1 MSLENNRKFHMSTTG
16 AMILMASVMV
26 ARGSSF
32 IFSKWL
38 MGDLAPVNILAV
50 RFCIAFV
57 ILAIIFNKKMRM
69 LNKSVIKKGFILGFL
84 YTVDMIVEMYGLR
97 LVDAGTCSFIENSAI
112 LIVPLYVSLMTWKLP
127 RAKTMLC
134 AAIAVVGIGFLTVS
148 GGMHFNIG
156 IIYVIAAALIFGV
169 CIIVTDK
176 VTEEDD
182 PITIGI
188 LQVGFM
194 GILSVIYTFIFESP
208 VLPQNNVQW
217 GMILMLALVC
227 SCFGFTFQ
235 PLAQKYISAET
246 AGVFTAVNPLTTCVL
261 GILLHEES
269 FDAFKIIGGVLIVAA
284 VLLSVRTD
292 TDTGDGSFVTPR
304 ED

>member
-1 MSLENNRKFHMSTTG
+1 MSQEVSKKSNMNATG

-38 MGDLAPVNILAV
+38 MDDLAPVNILAV

-57 ILAIIFNKKMRM
+57 ILSIIFNKKMRQM
-69 LNKSVIKKGFILGFL
+69 NKSTLIKGFVLGAL

-112 LIVPLYVSLMTWKLP
+112 LIVPLYVSLLTLKLP
-127 RAKTMLC
+127 KAKTMMC

-156 IIYVIAAALIFGV
+156 IIYVIIAALIFGV

-176 VTEEDD
+176 VTESDD

-194 GILSVIYTFIFESP
+194 GALSVVYTFIFEKP
-208 VLPQNNVQW
+208 VWPQNSIQW
-217 GMILMLALVC
+217 SMILMLALVC

-246 AGVFTAVNPLTTCVL
+246 AGVFTAVNPLTTCAL
-261 GILLHEES
+261 GIILKEED
-269 FDAFKIIGGVLIVAA
+269 FDVFKILGGILIVFA
-284 VLLSVRTD
+284 VLLSVK
-292 TDTGDGSFVTPR
+292 G
-304 ED
+304 EKKY

>member
-1 MSLENNRKFHMSTTG
+1 MSQEVRKKSNMNVTG

-38 MGDLAPVNILAV
+38 MDDLAPVNILAV

-57 ILAIIFNKKMRM
+57 ILSIIFNKKMRQI
-69 LNKSVIKKGFILGFL
+69 NKSTLIKGFVLGAL

-112 LIVPLYVSLMTWKLP
+112 LIVPLYVSLLTLKLP
-127 RAKTMLC
+127 KAKTMMC

-156 IIYVIAAALIFGV
+156 IIYVIIAALIFGV

-176 VTEEDD
+176 VTESDD

-194 GILSVIYTFIFESP
+194 GALSVVYTFIFEKP
-208 VLPQNNVQW
+208 VWPQNSIQW
-217 GMILMLALVC
+217 SMILMLALVC

-246 AGVFTAVNPLTTCVL
+246 AGVFTAVNPLTTCAL
-261 GILLHEES
+261 GIILREES
-269 FDAFKIIGGVLIVAA
+269 FDVFKIVGGVLIVFA
-284 VLLSVRTD
+284 VLLSVK
-292 TDTGDGSFVTPR
+292 G
-304 ED
+304 EKK

>member
-1 MSLENNRKFHMSTTG
+1 MSKEVSKNSNKNVTG

-38 MGDLAPVNILAV
+38 MDDLAPVNILAV
-50 RFCIAFV
+50 RFCIAFI
-57 ILAIIFNKKMRM
+57 ILSIIFNKKMRQI
-69 LNKSVIKKGFILGFL
+69 NKSTLIKGFVLGAL

-112 LIVPLYVSLMTWKLP
+112 LIVPLYVSLMTLKLP
-127 RAKTMLC
+127 KAKTMLC

-148 GGMHFNIG
+148 GGMYFNIG
-156 IIYVIAAALIFGV
+156 IIYVIIAALIFGV

-176 VTEEDD
+176 VTESDD

-194 GILSVIYTFIFESP
+194 GALSVVYTFIFEKP
-208 VLPQNNVQW
+208 VWPQNSIQW
-217 GMILMLALVC
+217 SMILMLALVC

-246 AGVFTAVNPLTTCVL
+246 AGVFTAVNPLTTCAL
-261 GILLHEES
+261 GIILREES
-269 FDAFKIIGGVLIVAA
+269 FDVFKIVGGVLIVFA
-284 VLLSVRTD
+284 VLLSVK
-292 TDTGDGSFVTPR
+292 G
-304 ED
+304 EKK

>member
-1 MSLENNRKFHMSTTG
+1 MSQEVREKSNMNATG

-38 MGDLAPVNILAV
+38 MDDLAPVNILAV

-57 ILAIIFNKKMRM
+57 ILSIIFNKKVRQ
-69 LNKSVIKKGFILGFL
+69 LNKSTLVKGFVLGAL

-112 LIVPLYVSLMTWKLP
+112 LIVPLYVSLLTLKLP
-127 RAKTMLC
+127 KAKTMLR

-156 IIYVIAAALIFGV
+156 IIYVIIAALIFGV

-176 VTEEDD
+176 VTETDD

-194 GILSVIYTFIFESP
+194 GVLSVVYTFIFEKP
-208 VLPQNNVQW
+208 VWPQNTVQW
-217 GMILMLALVC
+217 SMILMLALVC

-246 AGVFTAVNPLTTCVL
+246 AGVFAAVNPLTTCAL
-261 GILLHEES
+261 GIILKEED
-269 FDAFKIIGGVLIVAA
+269 FDVFKILGGILIVLA
-284 VLLSVRTD
+284 VLLSVK
-292 TDTGDGSFVTPR
+292 G
-304 ED
+304 EKKY